1 MKTMIRIL
9 NFVIMALSAVAT
21 VFLFVSTPLSFNS
34 KIALDV
40 KAFSQFVPETTYT
53 SDIKIDQLLG
63 TDTIYVGIKFRVDA
77 GGLTEIMNG
86 NRDRINELFITK
98 NVDDIAKT
106 LHEPVNLITDFTIKS
121 VLKSTITEEVT
132 TQVDTARTNYVDSL
146 DSEEQKALVPSTED
160 IMSEVGM
167 DETYFLNFA
176 LALYDEANKDTATV
190 DTVSDVLFEQI
201 DTALAKADDSGAVDT
216 SSFGEDMKD
225 GIKTSLVTILT
236 ELKLVKEDNVHIKKI
251 SDISYIYLSEFLVTK
266 LTGKVDTALLE
277 QGATETTPDYTDRL
291 LNLFVTTQI
300 PDQVYQVVGYVSL
313 GLFIGLFVFA
323 ATWAFLFIFTAIK
336 TFSKKPWTFF
346 GPWFWIVGI
355 LQLVMGIGIT
365 VAGKFILPMYF
376 STIPG
381 LPISSIVLAPRTY
394 ALVPSIMFVACL
406 ALAIIYLFFKIPAKN
421 QARRE
426 AK

>member
-9 NFVIMALSAVAT
+9 NFVIIALSAVAT

-63 TDTIYVGIKFRVDA
+63 TDTIYVGIKFKVDA

-106 LHEPVNLITDFTIKS
+106 LHEPVNLITDYSIKS
-121 VLKSTITEEVT
+121 VMKSTITEEVT
-132 TQVDTARTNYVDSL
+132 KQVDTARTNYIDSL

-190 DTVSDVLFEQI
+190 DTVSDVLFDQI
-201 DTALAKADDSGAVDT
+201 DSALAKADDSGAVDT
-216 SSFGEDMKD
+216 SSFGEDMKA
-225 GIKTSLVTILT
+225 GIKTSLVNILT

-266 LTGKVDTALLE
+266 LTGKVDAAILE

-291 LNLFVTTQI
+291 LDLFVTTQI

-365 VAGKFILPMYF
+365 IAGKFILPMYF

-406 ALAIIYLFFKIPAKN
+406 VLAIIYLFFKIPAKS

>member
-63 TDTIYVGIKFRVDA
+63 ADTIYVGIKFRVDA

-190 DTVSDVLFEQI
+190 DTVSDVLFTQI

-266 LTGKVDTALLE
+266 LTGKVDAALLE

-421 QARRE
+421 QAKRE

>member
-9 NFVIMALSAVAT
+9 NFVIIALSAVAT

-63 TDTIYVGIKFRVDA
+63 TDTIYVGIKFKVDA

-98 NVDDIAKT
+98 NVDNIAKT

-121 VLKSTITEEVT
+121 VMKSTITEEVT
-132 TQVDTARTNYVDSL
+132 KQVDTARTNYVNSL

-190 DTVSDVLFEQI
+190 DTVSDVLFDQI
-201 DTALAKADDSGAVDT
+201 DSALAKADDSGAVDT
-216 SSFGEDMKD
+216 SSFGEDMKA
-225 GIKTSLVTILT
+225 GIKTSLVNILT

-266 LTGKVDTALLE
+266 LTGKVDAALLE

-291 LNLFVTTQI
+291 LDLFVTTQI

-365 VAGKFILPMYF
+365 IAGKFILPMYF

-406 ALAIIYLFFKIPAKN
+406 ALAIIYLFFKIPAKS
-421 QARRE
+421 QARKE

>member
-9 NFVIMALSAVAT
+9 NFVIIALSAVAT

-63 TDTIYVGIKFRVDA
+63 TDTIYVGIKFKVDA

-106 LHEPVNLITDFTIKS
+106 LHEPVNLITDYSIKS
-121 VLKSTITEEVT
+121 VMKSTITEEVT
-132 TQVDTARTNYVDSL
+132 KQVDTARTNYIDSL

-190 DTVSDVLFEQI
+190 DTVSDVLFDQI

-216 SSFGEDMKD
+216 SSFGEDMKA
-225 GIKTSLVTILT
+225 GIKTSLVNILT

-266 LTGKVDTALLE
+266 LTGKVDAAILE

-291 LNLFVTTQI
+291 LDLFVTTQI

-365 VAGKFILPMYF
+365 IAGKFILPMYF

-406 ALAIIYLFFKIPAKN
+406 VLAIIYLFFKIPAKS